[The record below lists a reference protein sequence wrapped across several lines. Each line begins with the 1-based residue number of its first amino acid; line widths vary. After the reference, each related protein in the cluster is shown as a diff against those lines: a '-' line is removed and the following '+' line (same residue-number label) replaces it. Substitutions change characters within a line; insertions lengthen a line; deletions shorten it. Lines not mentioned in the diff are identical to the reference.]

1 MAECRAPG
9 ERREA
14 LSEKLSVLHRRAV
27 GAQSGAVRKQEP
39 DRSGNGQGGRNRI
52 WLYQK
57 NCIKRGGSET
67 WQSILINSKHY
78 SFT

>member
-1 MAECRAPG
+1 MLFIFEFLKNFSAVISDMAECRAPG

-52 WLYQK
+52 WSYQM
-57 NCIKRGGSET
+57 NCI
-67 WQSILINSKHY
+67 
-78 SFT
+78 

>member
-1 MAECRAPG
+1 MLFIFEELLRRDMAECRAPG

-52 WLYQK
+52 WSYQM
-57 NCIKRGGSET
+57 NCI
-67 WQSILINSKHY
+67 
-78 SFT
+78 